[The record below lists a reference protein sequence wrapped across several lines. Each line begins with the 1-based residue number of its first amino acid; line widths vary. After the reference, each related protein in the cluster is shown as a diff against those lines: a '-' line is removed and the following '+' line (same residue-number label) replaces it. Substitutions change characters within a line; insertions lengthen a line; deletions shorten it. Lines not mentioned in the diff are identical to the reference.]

1 MEFDAFISAL
11 TESAIPFLLVSQT
24 DVESDEK
31 HSVDVSLFILFSSFE
46 VLRYLQLPMA
56 DYLTCVI
63 MYALITFYSNA

>member
-1 MEFDAFISAL
+1 MSH
-11 TESAIPFLLVSQT
+11 T

-56 DYLTCVI
+56 DYLTCII
-63 MYALITFYSNA
+63 MYALITFYSNS